1 MPKIIGH
8 GPSTMDAIEIGNN
21 LVEMPGAVR
30 LSWAQVNFLK
40 RQRPTLPVLA
50 SCNTTDKG
58 GPHIYAKRWWTW
70 FVRLED
76 LAGLDLTPSIVSR
89 VNKTVL

>member
-8 GPSTMDAIEIGNN
+8 GPSTMDATETKDN
-21 LVEMPGAVR
+21 LMEMPGAVR